1 MHTPTCGAAAAR
13 RRRAATFLL
22 ELAIVLAV
30 AKLFGDLA
38 VRLGQPSVSG
48 KLVGGLLLSP
58 GLVDVVG
65 RLSGAGAAAADRAQ
79 LGTIS
84 SIGVVLLL
92 FLAGLETDLDEL
104 VDAGPKAAV
113 VAIGGVI
120 ATMALIGGVALAF
133 GVGGRESVFLGVM
146 LAATS
151 VSISVQTLFEL
162 RRLRSPSGLVILG
175 AAVTDDVIGLIAFS
189 VTLAVLG
196 VGGTSPVVLAAGLAA
211 YFAVSLFVGLRWSR
225 PVVELARRLRST
237 EALLGI
243 SLSFCLFMGWLATE
257 AGIAAI
263 TGAYLAGLIVGR
275 SAAQELADR
284 LRVVA
289 YALPVP
295 VFLVGVGMQADLTHL
310 HGGALLVA
318 IPLAALASKVIGC
331 GLGAL
336 TAGFRGREAIG
347 VGVGMIPRGEV
358 TLVIAVLGVGKG
370 VLSGTGYTLG
380 VLSVLLSALVTP
392 PLLKALLGAL
402 PADAEGSLAAE
413 RAEMVTA

>member
-1 MHTPTCGAAAAR
+1 MTG
-13 RRRAATFLL
+13 RAATFLL

-30 AKLFGDLA
+30 AKLFGDVA

-48 KLVGGLLLSP
+48 MLVGGLLLSP
-58 GLVDVVG
+58 GLVDLVG
-65 RLSGAGAAAADRAQ
+65 RLSGGAAAADRAQ
-79 LGTIS
+79 LSTLAN
-84 SIGVVLLL
+84 IGVVLLL

-104 VDAGPKAAV
+104 VGAGAKAAV
-113 VAIGGVI
+113 VATGGVI
-120 ATMALIGGVALAF
+120 ATMAIVLGVAMAF
-133 GVGGRESVFLGVM
+133 GLGGREAVFLGVM

-162 RRLRSPSGLVILG
+162 RRLRSASGLVILG
-175 AAVTDDVIGLIAFS
+175 AAVTDDVIGLVAFS

-196 VGGTSPVVLAAGLAA
+196 VGGTSPLVLVAGLLAYFVISLAAGL
-211 YFAVSLFVGLRWSR
+211 RWSKR
-225 PVVELARRLRST
+225 VVDMARRLRST
-237 EALLGI
+237 EALLGV
-243 SLSFCLFMGWLATE
+243 SLAFCLFMGWLATE

-284 LRVVA
+284 LRIVA

-295 VFLVGVGMQADLTHL
+295 VFLVGVGMEADLTHL
-310 HGGALLVA
+310 HGGMLLLAV
-318 IPLAALASKVIGC
+318 PLAALLAKVVGC

-336 TAGFRGREAIG
+336 VAGFRGRDALG

-358 TLVIAVLGVGKG
+358 TLVIAVLGVSKG
-370 VLSGTGYTLG
+370 VLSGTGYALG

-392 PLLKALLGAL
+392 PLLKLLLGAL
-402 PADAEGSLAAE
+402 PEAAE
-413 RAEMVTA
+413 VAALPTTVTA

>member
-1 MHTPTCGAAAAR
+1 
-13 RRRAATFLL
+13 
-22 ELAIVLAV
+22 
-30 AKLFGDLA
+30 
-38 VRLGQPSVSG
+38 
-48 KLVGGLLLSP
+48 
-58 GLVDVVG
+58 VVG
-65 RLSGAGAAAADRAQ
+65 RLSGSAAAADRAQ
-79 LGTIS
+79 LSTIS
-84 SIGVVLLL
+84 SIGVILLL

-104 VDAGPKAAV
+104 VDAGVKSAV
-113 VAIGGVI
+113 VAMGGVI
-120 ATMALIGGVALAF
+120 ATMAIIGGVALAF
-133 GVGGRESVFLGVM
+133 GVGGREAVFLGVM

-196 VGGTSPVVLAAGLAA
+196 IGGTSPLVLVAGLLA
-211 YFAVSLFVGLRWSR
+211 YFVISLTAGLRY
-225 PVVELARRLRST
+225 ARRVVDWARHLRST
-237 EALLGI
+237 EALLGV
-243 SLSFCLFMGWLATE
+243 SVAFCLFMGWLATE

-275 SAAQELADR
+275 SAAQELAER

-310 HGGALLVA
+310 HGGMVLLA

-331 GLGAL
+331 GVGAL
-336 TAGFRGREAIG
+336 VAGFRGRDAVG

-370 VLSGTGYTLG
+370 VLSGTGYALG

-392 PLLKALLGAL
+392 PLLKLLLGAL
-402 PADAEGSLAAE
+402 PEPVEL
-413 RAEMVTA
+413 VTAVTV

>member
-1 MHTPTCGAAAAR
+1 
-13 RRRAATFLL
+13 
-22 ELAIVLAV
+22 
-30 AKLFGDLA
+30 
-38 VRLGQPSVSG
+38 LGQPSVSG

-65 RLSGAGAAAADRAQ
+65 RLSGSGAAVAADRAQ
-79 LGTIS
+79 FSTIS
-84 SIGVVLLL
+84 TIGVVLLL

-113 VAIGGVI
+113 VAMGGVI
-120 ATMALIGGVALAF
+120 ATMVLIGGVALAF
-133 GVGGRESVFLGVM
+133 GIGGRESIFLGVM

-189 VTLAVLG
+189 VTLAILG
-196 VGGTSPVVLAAGLAA
+196 VGGTSPAVLAAGLLA
-211 YFAVSLFVGLRWSR
+211 YFVISLLVGLRYAR
-225 PVVELARRLRST
+225 RVVEWTRHLRST
-237 EALLGI
+237 EALLGM
-243 SLSFCLFMGWLATE
+243 SVAFCLLMGWLATE

-275 SAAQELADR
+275 SAAQELAER
-284 LRVVA
+284 LRIVA

-318 IPLAALASKVIGC
+318 VPLVALLSKVVGC
-331 GLGAL
+331 GAGAL
-336 TAGFRGREAIG
+336 IAGFRGRDAVG

-392 PLLKALLGAL
+392 PLLKMLLGVL
-402 PADAEGSLAAE
+402 PEPVELPTA
-413 RAEMVTA
+413 VTA

>member
-1 MHTPTCGAAAAR
+1 M
-13 RRRAATFLL
+13 
-22 ELAIVLAV
+22 
-30 AKLFGDLA
+30 
-38 VRLGQPSVSG
+38 RLGQPSVSG

-58 GLVDVVG
+58 GLLDVVG
-65 RLSGAGAAAADRAQ
+65 RLSGSTAAADRAQ
-79 LGTIS
+79 LSTIS
-84 SIGVVLLL
+84 GLGVVLLL

-104 VDAGPKAAV
+104 LDAGPKSAV
-113 VAIGGVI
+113 VATGGVI
-120 ATMALIGGVALAF
+120 ATMAMIGGVALAL
-133 GVGGRESVFLGVM
+133 GAGTREAVFLGVM

-162 RRLRSPSGLVILG
+162 GRLRSPSGLVILG

-189 VTLAVLG
+189 VTLAALG
-196 VGGTSPVVLAAGLAA
+196 IGGTSPLLLVGGLVA
-211 YFAVSLFVGLRWSR
+211 YFAVSLAVGLRWSR
-225 PVVELARRLRST
+225 RVVDMARRLRST
-237 EALLGI
+237 EALLGT
-243 SLSFCLFMGWLATE
+243 SLAFCLFMGWLAAE

-310 HGGALLVA
+310 RGGWLLLAV
-318 IPLAALASKVIGC
+318 PLAALAAKVLGC
-331 GLGAL
+331 GAGAL
-336 TAGFRGREAIG
+336 LAGFRGREALG

-358 TLVIAVLGVGKG
+358 TLVIAVLGVAKG
-370 VLSGTGYTLG
+370 VLSGTGYALG

-392 PLLKALLGAL
+392 PLLKLLLGAL
-402 PADAEGSLAAE
+402 SGAEADSEVTP
-413 RAEMVTA
+413 MPTTVTA

>member
-1 MHTPTCGAAAAR
+1 
-13 RRRAATFLL
+13 
-22 ELAIVLAV
+22 
-30 AKLFGDLA
+30 
-38 VRLGQPSVSG
+38 LGQPSVSG

-58 GLVDVVG
+58 GLIDVVG
-65 RLSGAGAAAADRAQ
+65 RLSGNGAAVAADRAQ
-79 LGTIS
+79 FSTIS
-84 SIGVVLLL
+84 TIGVVLLL

-113 VAIGGVI
+113 VAMGGVI

-133 GVGGRESVFLGVM
+133 GIGGRESIFLGVM

-189 VTLAVLG
+189 VTLAILG
-196 VGGTSPVVLAAGLAA
+196 VGGTSPAVLAAGLLA
-211 YFAVSLFVGLRWSR
+211 YFVISLLVGLRYAR
-225 PVVELARRLRST
+225 RVVEWTRHLRST
-237 EALLGI
+237 EALLGM
-243 SLSFCLFMGWLATE
+243 SVAFCLLMGWLATE

-275 SAAQELADR
+275 SAAQELAER
-284 LRVVA
+284 LRIVA

-310 HGGALLVA
+310 HGGALLVVV
-318 IPLAALASKVIGC
+318 PLVALLSKVIGC
-331 GLGAL
+331 GAGAL
-336 TAGFRGREAIG
+336 IAGFRGRDAVG

-392 PLLKALLGAL
+392 PLLKMLLGAL
-402 PADAEGSLAAE
+402 PEPVELPTA
-413 RAEMVTA
+413 VTA